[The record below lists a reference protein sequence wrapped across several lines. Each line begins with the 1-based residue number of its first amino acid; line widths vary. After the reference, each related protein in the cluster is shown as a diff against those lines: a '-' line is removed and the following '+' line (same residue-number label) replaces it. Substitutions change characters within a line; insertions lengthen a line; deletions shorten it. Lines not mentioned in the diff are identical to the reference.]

1 MYKAPKLYLP
11 VFSLVN
17 LFLSRMSSHLPKQE
31 LCKVDFMN
39 KTVLDDNFHT
49 YVSTPSSAI
58 VVHFVYLLD
67 LLFKRLKDILQVFF
81 MFGSIVLFKSTH
93 KSLIFK
99 TLANK

>member
-1 MYKAPKLYLP
+1 MMDLIGYGKINMYKAPKLYLP

-39 KTVLDDNFHT
+39 KTVLDYNFHT

-58 VVHFVYLLD
+58 VVHFLYLLD
-67 LLFKRLKDILQVFF
+67 LLFKRLKDILQFF
-81 MFGSIVLFKSTH
+81 FNFWVNSSIKIDS
-93 KSLIFK
+93 
-99 TLANK
+99 